1 MPFVRTSWWVALL
14 AVASILGYIVLSY
27 HALFGPYGPGL
38 GVEDSGGYVVV
49 REVEAGEAA
58 ARAGIALND
67 RLLAVN
73 GQPVATVVDWL
84 ALRMNFVPD
93 HPVAVH
99 LERNSQPLDLMM
111 TMRGTAWRV
120 LSPTARVTEIIFL
133 LSKLIT
139 LVVGLLIIFSRPR
152 DFVARLGGWFLV
164 SMATVFEAFPYSLSS
179 SLRALPFIITLPVML
194 VYVSAAI
201 RTPLM
206 FMFFALFPQHLVKKS
221 WIWVWLLACPAIST
235 PYSLYLLAR
244 TIYDPAHVT
253 SLVKPWVLP
262 AFGAQSTVYMVAG
275 MVVLLVNYWRIDNI
289 TERRK
294 LRVLIIGS
302 VIGLAS
308 YLPRVLLTSFL
319 EFRPESKAWLPSAA
333 FDLVT
338 TAGYLA
344 FPLSF
349 AYCILR
355 HRLFD
360 IRIIIRRGLQYAF
373 ARRSLLSIPPL
384 VAGLLLLD
392 LVLHGREPLL
402 NILEARGWLYA
413 TIAAL
418 AGLAYFRRQAW
429 LSALD
434 RRFFRDRYDG
444 QKLLHDIADEIRDS
458 ANIEQVAPAV
468 VARIT
473 GALHAQFCALISR
486 GPSDSVYRTVA
497 AAPVQV
503 LYAELRS
510 TNKLIPLVRVFG
522 KPFPVLL
529 AESGW
534 FGQQLPQE
542 DKDFLRDAQ
551 IDLIVPVD
559 LTQGQTEVLLVLG
572 SKRSEEPYSTED
584 ISLLETIASSMA
596 LLLARGPA
604 GLSHAVF
611 EECPRCGNCYDTGTT
626 RCPTD
631 NLTLTLIPNS
641 RLLADRYRLDGRLGQ
656 GGMGKVYR
664 ATDIS
669 LDRKVAVKMIR
680 EELLSDPSA
689 LDRFSRECRVAGSLS
704 HPNLVAVHDFGVD
717 SAQRAFLV
725 MELLEGITLRKEMQL
740 HSRLAPA
747 RILQVFE
754 PLCAGLEAAHSRG
767 LVHRDLKPENIFLVR
782 ASAPEVV
789 KITDFGIAKF
799 LPRVADETSDTFTG
813 VPLGTLRYM
822 SPEQLRAGAL
832 SHSWDLWALSVIAY
846 EALCGIHPF
855 ATAEVATLPGAIL
868 AGDVTPL
875 KSYIPEAPA
884 RWQEFFILA
893 LALQTEARPD
903 SVASFWTALNT
914 ALAPA

>member
-1 MPFVRTSWWVALL
+1 MPRARTSWWAALL
-14 AVASILGYIVLSY
+14 AVASVLGYIVLSY
-27 HALFGPYGPGL
+27 HSLFGLWGAGL
-38 GVEDSGGYVVV
+38 GVEDSGGYVVAD
-49 REVEAGEAA
+49 EVDSGGSAES
-58 ARAGIALND
+58 AGIAVGD
-67 RLLAVN
+67 RLISVN
-73 GQPVATVVDWL
+73 GQRLSNVVDWL
-84 ALRMNFVPD
+84 AVRMNFVSGRPI
-93 HPVAVH
+93 VVH
-99 LERNSQPLDLMM
+99 LERNAQPLDLTM
-111 TMRGTAWRV
+111 TIRASVWSV

-139 LVVGLLIIFSRPR
+139 LLVGLLIIFSRPR
-152 DFVARLGGWFLV
+152 DFVGRLGGWFLV
-164 SMATVFEAFPYSLSS
+164 SMATVFEAFPYGLSS
-179 SLRALPFIITLPVML
+179 FFRALPFLVAWPVML
-194 VYVSAAI
+194 VYISAAI
-201 RTPLM
+201 RTPIL
-206 FMFFALFPQHLVKKS
+206 FTFFALFPQKLVKKI
-221 WIWVWLLACPAIST
+221 WIWVLLLAFPAFAT
-235 PYSLYLLAR
+235 VYSLYLLAR
-244 TIYDPAHVT
+244 TTYDPAHLT
-253 SLVKPWVLP
+253 SLVKPWVLV
-262 AFGAQSTVYMVAG
+262 AFGAQSTVYMIAG
-275 MVVLLVNYWRIDNI
+275 IVVLLVNFWRLDNP

-294 LRVLIIGS
+294 LRVLTIGS
-302 VIGLAS
+302 VIGLAA
-308 YLPRVLLTSFL
+308 YMPRVLWTSFL
-319 EFRPESKAWLPSAA
+319 EFHPESGAWLTSAV

-338 TAGYLA
+338 TVGYLV

-360 IRIIIRRGLQYAF
+360 VRIIIRRGLQYAF
-373 ARRSLLSIPPL
+373 ARRSLLSIPPIA
-384 VAGLLLLD
+384 AGLLLID
-392 LVLHGREPLL
+392 LVAHGREPLL

-413 TIAAL
+413 AIAAL

-444 QKLLHDIADEIRDS
+444 QKLLHDIADEIRES
-458 ANIEQVAPAV
+458 SSVEQVAPAV
-468 VARIT
+468 VARIA

-486 GPSDSVYRTVA
+486 GPSDGVYRTVA
-497 AAPVQV
+497 GAPVQA

-542 DKDFLRDAQ
+542 DKDFLRNAH
-551 IDLIVPVD
+551 IDLIVPVV

-596 LLLARGPA
+596 LLLSRGPA

-631 NLTLTLIPNS
+631 NVTLTLIPNS

-669 LDRKVAVKMIR
+669 LDRNVAVKMIR
-680 EELLSDPSA
+680 EEFLSDPSA

-704 HPNLVAVHDFGVD
+704 HPNLVTVHDFGVD

-725 MELLEGITLRKEMQL
+725 MELLEGITLRKELQF
-740 HSRLAPA
+740 HSRLSPA

-832 SHSWDLWALSVIAY
+832 NRSWDLWALSVIAY

-868 AGDVTPL
+868 EANVTPL
-875 KSYIPEAPA
+875 TSYFPEAPA
-884 RWQEFFILA
+884 RWQEFFRHA
-893 LALQTEARPD
+893 LAPLEKDRPD
-903 SVASFWTALNT
+903 SVTSFWTALRSS
-914 ALAPA
+914 LAPA

>member
-1 MPFVRTSWWVALL
+1 MPFARTSWWVALL

-27 HALFGPYGPGL
+27 HALFGLYGPGL
-38 GVEDSGGYVVV
+38 GVEDSAGYVVV
-49 REVEAGEAA
+49 DEVETGEAA
-58 ARAGIALND
+58 ARAGIAIGD

-84 ALRMNFVPD
+84 ALRMNFVPSR
-93 HPVAVH
+93 PVGVH
-99 LERNSQPLDLMM
+99 LERNSQPLDLAM
-111 TMRGTAWRV
+111 TIRGTAWSV

-133 LSKLIT
+133 LSKLVT
-139 LVVGLLIIFSRPR
+139 LLVGLLIIFSRPR

-164 SMATVFEAFPYSLSS
+164 SMATVFEAFPYGLSS
-179 SLRALPFIITLPVML
+179 FLRALPFIITLPVML

-201 RTPLM
+201 RTPLL
-206 FMFFALFPQHLVKKS
+206 FMFFALFPDRLIKKS
-221 WIWVWLLACPAIST
+221 WIWALVLAGPAIASA
-235 PYSLYLLAR
+235 YSLYLLAR
-244 TIYDPAHVT
+244 TVYDPTHVT

-262 AFGAQSTVYMVAG
+262 AFGAQSTVYLIAG
-275 MVVLLVNYWRIDNI
+275 IVVLLVDYWRLENI

-294 LRVLIIGS
+294 LRVLIVGS

-308 YLPRVLLTSFL
+308 YIPRVLWTSFL
-319 EFRPESKAWLPSAA
+319 EFRPGTSAWLPSAA
-333 FDLVT
+333 FDLAT
-338 TAGYLA
+338 TVGYLV

-392 LVLHGREPLL
+392 LVVHGREPLL

-413 TIAAL
+413 AIAAL
-418 AGLAYFRRQAW
+418 AGLAYFRRQYW

-444 QKLLHDIADEIRDS
+444 QKLLHDIADEIRES
-458 ANIEQVAPAV
+458 SSIEQVAPAV
-468 VARIT
+468 VARIS
-473 GALHAQFCALISR
+473 GALHVQFCALISR
-486 GPSDSVYRTVA
+486 GTSEA
-497 AAPVQV
+497 AYKAIAASPAQA

-529 AESGW
+529 AETGW
-534 FGQQLPQE
+534 LGQQLPQE
-542 DKDFLRDAQ
+542 DKDFLRDAH
-551 IDLIVPVD
+551 IDLIVPVT
-559 LTQGQTEVLLVLG
+559 LTPGRTEVLLVLG
-572 SKRSEEPYSTED
+572 AKLSEEPYSTED
-584 ISLLETIASSMA
+584 IDMLETVANSMA
-596 LLLARGPA
+596 LLLTRGHSA
-604 GLSHAVF
+604 LSHVVF
-611 EECPRCGNCYDTGTT
+611 EECPRCGNCYDTGTVL
-626 RCPTD
+626 CPTD
-631 NLTLTLIPNS
+631 NVTLTLIPNP

-664 ATDIS
+664 ATDLS
-669 LDRKVAVKMIR
+669 LDRNVAVKMIR
-680 EELLSDPSA
+680 EELLVDPSA

-704 HPNLVAVHDFGVD
+704 HPNLVTVHDFGVD

-725 MELLEGITLRKEMQL
+725 MELLEGITLRKELQAHL
-740 HSRLAPA
+740 RLTPA
-747 RILQVFE
+747 RMLQIFE
-754 PLCAGLEAAHSRG
+754 PLCAGLEAAHSWG

-832 SHSWDLWALSVIAY
+832 TQGWDLWSLAVIAY
-846 EALCGIHPF
+846 EVVCGVHPF
-855 ATAEVATLPGAIL
+855 ATSDLATLPGAIL
-868 AGDVTPL
+868 AGDVTPVAT
-875 KSYIPEAPA
+875 YIPDAPSS
-884 RWQEFFILA
+884 WQEFFNFA
-893 LALQTEARPD
+893 LAPQPDARPD
-903 SVASFWTALNT
+903 SVNLFWTHLKT
-914 ALAPA
+914 SLASA